1 MKIFKLALGMAA
13 GLLLASCNINEL
25 PEYDDSN
32 AFVAFT
38 SSAVN
43 VGEEEGS
50 KQVEVLLTSIGG
62 IETTVNFE
70 VAPAETAGAVEG
82 KHYTIEGS
90 KSLTFKK
97 DAPTQK
103 ITLNIID
110 NDTFDGD
117 VKFTIKLLDP
127 EGVQLGASKTCSVT
141 IEDDEHPLLFILG
154 TLSAKGPSYFNG
166 DSEWE
171 VRIAKDDSD
180 LSKVWIYNLVPGGS
194 SSSSPVYGIVNDEKT
209 EIRIPV
215 GQEVAV
221 SSSYPHILLN
231 GYYGEEGDEKIPTG
245 GYLTGTIAEDG
256 TITLQDWFG
265 SQVFS
270 DDAASNSLGWYN
282 LMQAGVTLKKQ

>member
-38 SSAVN
+38 SSSVN

-70 VAPAETAGAVEG
+70 VTPAETAGAVEG

-154 TLSAKGPSYFNG
+154 TLSAKGVSDFNG
-166 DSEWE
+166 DTEWE

-231 GYYGEEGDEKIPTG
+231 GFYGDTEEKIPTG
-245 GYLTGTIAEDG
+245 GYITGEIAEDG
-256 TITLQDWFG
+256 TISIKDYFG

-282 LMQAGVTLKKQ
+282 LMDPIITLKKQ

>member
-1 MKIFKLALGMAA
+1 MKIFKIALGMAA

-62 IETTVNFE
+62 LETTVNYE
-70 VAPAETAGAVEG
+70 VTPAETAGAVEG

-166 DSEWE
+166 DTEWE

-180 LSKVWIYNLVPGGS
+180 LSKVWIYGLVPGGS

-245 GYLTGTIAEDG
+245 GYITGEIAEDG
-256 TITLQDWFG
+256 TITIKDWFG

-282 LMQAGVTLKKQ
+282 MMQAGVTLKKQ

>member
-38 SSAVN
+38 SSAVS

-70 VAPAETAGAVEG
+70 VTPDETAGAVEG

-154 TLSAKGPSYFNG
+154 TLSAKGVSDFNG
-166 DSEWE
+166 DTEWE

-194 SSSSPVYGIVNDEKT
+194 SSSSPVYGIVNDDKT

-231 GYYGEEGDEKIPTG
+231 GFYGDTEEKIPTG
-245 GYLTGTIAEDG
+245 GYITGEIAEDG
-256 TITLQDWFG
+256 TISIKDYFG

-282 LMQAGVTLKKQ
+282 LMDPIITLKKQ

>member
-1 MKIFKLALGMAA
+1 MKIFKIALGMAA

-38 SSAVN
+38 SSSVN

-166 DSEWE
+166 DTEWE

-180 LSKVWIYNLVPGGS
+180 LSKVWIYGLVPGGS

-245 GYLTGTIAEDG
+245 GYITGEIAEDG
-256 TITLQDWFG
+256 TITIKDWFG

-282 LMQAGVTLKKQ
+282 MMQAGVTLKKQ

>member
-38 SSAVN
+38 SSSVN

-70 VAPAETAGAVEG
+70 VTPDETAGAVEG

-154 TLSAKGPSYFNG
+154 TLSAKGVSDFNG

-194 SSSSPVYGIVNDEKT
+194 SSSSPVYGIVNDDKT

-231 GYYGEEGDEKIPTG
+231 GFYGDTEEKIPTG
-245 GYLTGTIAEDG
+245 GYITGEIAEDG
-256 TITLQDWFG
+256 TISIKDYFG

-282 LMQAGVTLKKQ
+282 LMDPIITLKKQ

>member
-1 MKIFKLALGMAA
+1 MKIFKIALGMAA

-38 SSAVN
+38 SSAVS

-82 KHYTIEGS
+82 KHYTIEGG
-90 KSLTFKK
+90 KSLTFTK

-154 TLSAKGPSYFNG
+154 TLSAKGVSDFNG
-166 DSEWE
+166 DTEWE

-194 SSSSPVYGIVNDEKT
+194 SSSSPVYGIVNDDKT

-231 GYYGEEGDEKIPTG
+231 GFYGDTEEKIPTG
-245 GYLTGTIAEDG
+245 GYITGEIAEDG
-256 TITLQDWFG
+256 TISIKDYFG

-282 LMQAGVTLKKQ
+282 LMDPVVTLKKK

>member
-38 SSAVN
+38 SSAVS

-154 TLSAKGPSYFNG
+154 TLSAKGVSDFNG
-166 DSEWE
+166 DTEWE

-194 SSSSPVYGIVNDEKT
+194 SSSSPVYGIVNDDKT

-231 GYYGEEGDEKIPTG
+231 GFYGDTEEKIPTG
-245 GYLTGTIAEDG
+245 GYITGEIAEDG
-256 TITLQDWFG
+256 TISIKDYFG

>member
-38 SSAVN
+38 SSSVN

-70 VAPAETAGAVEG
+70 VTPDETAGAVEG

-194 SSSSPVYGIVNDEKT
+194 SSSSPVYGIVNDDKT

-231 GYYGEEGDEKIPTG
+231 GFYGDTEEKIPTG
-245 GYLTGTIAEDG
+245 GYITGEIAEDG
-256 TITLQDWFG
+256 TISIKDYFG

-282 LMQAGVTLKKQ
+282 LMDPIITLKKQ

>member
-38 SSAVN
+38 SSAVS

-82 KHYTIEGS
+82 KHYTIEGG
-90 KSLTFKK
+90 KSLTFTK

-154 TLSAKGPSYFNG
+154 TLSAKGVSDFNG
-166 DSEWE
+166 DTEWE

-180 LSKVWIYNLVPGGS
+180 LSKVWIYGLVPGGS

-209 EIRIPV
+209 EIRIPI

>member
-38 SSAVN
+38 SSSVN

-50 KQVEVLLTSIGG
+50 KQVDVLLTSISG

-166 DSEWE
+166 DTEWE

-221 SSSYPHILLN
+221 NSSYPHILLN

-245 GYLTGTIAEDG
+245 GFISGTIAEDG
-256 TITLQDWFG
+256 TITLNDWFG

-270 DDAASNSLGWYN
+270 DDAATNSLGWFN
-282 LMQAGVTLKKQ
+282 MMQAGVTLKKQ

>member
-38 SSAVN
+38 SSSVN

-70 VAPAETAGAVEG
+70 VTPAETAGAVEG

-154 TLSAKGPSYFNG
+154 TLSAKGVSDFNG
-166 DSEWE
+166 DTEWE

-194 SSSSPVYGIVNDEKT
+194 SSSSPVYGIVNDDKT

-231 GYYGEEGDEKIPTG
+231 GFYGDTEEKIPTG
-245 GYLTGTIAEDG
+245 GYITGEIAEDG
-256 TITLQDWFG
+256 TISIKDYFG

-282 LMQAGVTLKKQ
+282 LMDPVVTLKKQ

>member
-38 SSAVN
+38 SSSVN

-82 KHYTIEGS
+82 KHYTIEGG
-90 KSLTFKK
+90 KSLTFTK

-154 TLSAKGPSYFNG
+154 TLSAKGVSDFNG
-166 DSEWE
+166 DTEWE

-231 GYYGEEGDEKIPTG
+231 GFYGDTEEKIPTG
-245 GYLTGTIAEDG
+245 GYITGEIAEDG
-256 TITLQDWFG
+256 TISIKDYFG

-270 DDAASNSLGWYN
+270 DDAASNSLGLYN
-282 LMQAGVTLKKQ
+282 LMDPIITLKKQ

>member
-1 MKIFKLALGMAA
+1 MKIFKIALGMAA

-38 SSAVN
+38 SSSVN

-50 KQVEVLLTSIGG
+50 KQVDVLLTSISG

-166 DSEWE
+166 DTEWE

-231 GYYGEEGDEKIPTG
+231 GYYGEEGDETIPTG
-245 GYLTGTIAEDG
+245 GFISGTIAEDG
-256 TITLQDWFG
+256 TITLNDWFG

-270 DDAASNSLGWYN
+270 DDAATNSLGWFN
-282 LMQAGVTLKKQ
+282 MMQAGVTLKKQ

>member
-38 SSAVN
+38 SSAVS

-70 VAPAETAGAVEG
+70 VTPAETAGAVEG

-154 TLSAKGPSYFNG
+154 TLSAKGVSDFNG
-166 DSEWE
+166 DTEWE

-180 LSKVWIYNLVPGGS
+180 LSKVWIHNLVPGGS
-194 SSSSPVYGIVNDEKT
+194 SSKSPVYGIVNDDKT

-231 GYYGEEGDEKIPTG
+231 GYYGDTEEKIPTG
-245 GYLTGTIAEDG
+245 GYITGEIAEDG
-256 TITLQDWFG
+256 TISIKDYFG

-282 LMQAGVTLKKQ
+282 LMDPIITLKKQ

>member
-38 SSAVN
+38 SSAVS

-82 KHYTIEGS
+82 KHYTIEGG

-166 DSEWE
+166 DTEWE

-209 EIRIPV
+209 EIRIPI

>member
-38 SSAVN
+38 SSAVS

-70 VAPAETAGAVEG
+70 VTPAETAGAVEG
-82 KHYTIEGS
+82 KHYTIEGG

-166 DSEWE
+166 DTEWE

-180 LSKVWIYNLVPGGS
+180 LSKVWIYGLVPGGS
-194 SSSSPVYGIVNDEKT
+194 SSSSPVYGIVNDDKT

-231 GYYGEEGDEKIPTG
+231 GFYGDTEEKIPTG
-245 GYLTGTIAEDG
+245 GYITGEIAEDG
-256 TITLQDWFG
+256 TISIKDYFG

-282 LMQAGVTLKKQ
+282 LMDPIITLKKQ

>member
-1 MKIFKLALGMAA
+1 MKIFKIALGMAA

-127 EGVQLGASKTCSVT
+127 EGVQLGVSKTCSVT

-166 DSEWE
+166 DTEWE

-180 LSKVWIYNLVPGGS
+180 LSKVWIYGLVPGGS

-245 GYLTGTIAEDG
+245 GYITGEIAEDG
-256 TITLQDWFG
+256 TITIKDWFG

-282 LMQAGVTLKKQ
+282 MMQAGVTLKKQ

>member
-38 SSAVN
+38 SSSLN

-50 KQVEVLLTSIGG
+50 KQVEVLLTSISG

-154 TLSAKGPSYFNG
+154 TLSAKGVSDFYG
-166 DSEWE
+166 DTEWE

-180 LSKVWIYNLVPGGS
+180 LSKVWIYGLVPQGS

-231 GYYGEEGDEKIPTG
+231 GFYGETEEKIPTG
-245 GYLTGTIAEDG
+245 GYITGEIAEDG
-256 TITLQDWFG
+256 TISIKDYFG

-282 LMQAGVTLKKQ
+282 LMDPVVTLKKQ

>member
-1 MKIFKLALGMAA
+1 MKIFKIALGMAA

-38 SSAVN
+38 SSSVN

-82 KHYTIEGS
+82 KHYTIEGG

-166 DSEWE
+166 DTEWE

-180 LSKVWIYNLVPGGS
+180 LSKVWIYGLVPGGS

-209 EIRIPV
+209 EIRIPI

>member
-38 SSAVN
+38 SSAVS

-154 TLSAKGPSYFNG
+154 TLSAKGVSDFNG
-166 DSEWE
+166 DTEWE

-180 LSKVWIYNLVPGGS
+180 LSKVWIFNLVPGGS
-194 SSSSPVYGIVNDEKT
+194 SSSSPVYGIVNDDKT

-231 GYYGEEGDEKIPTG
+231 GFYGDTEEKIPTG
-245 GYLTGTIAEDG
+245 GYITGEIAEDG
-256 TITLQDWFG
+256 TISIKDYFG

-282 LMQAGVTLKKQ
+282 LMDPVVTLKKQ

>member
-62 IETTVNFE
+62 IETTVNYE
-70 VAPAETAGAVEG
+70 VTPAETAGAVEG

-166 DSEWE
+166 DTEWE

-180 LSKVWIYNLVPGGS
+180 LSKVWIYGLVPGGS

-245 GYLTGTIAEDG
+245 GYITGEIAEDG
-256 TITLQDWFG
+256 TITIKDWFG

-282 LMQAGVTLKKQ
+282 MMQAGVTLKKQ

>member
-166 DSEWE
+166 DTEWE

>member
-1 MKIFKLALGMAA
+1 MKIFKIALGMAA

-38 SSAVN
+38 SSSVN

-82 KHYTIEGS
+82 KHYTIEGG
-90 KSLTFKK
+90 KSLTFTK

-154 TLSAKGPSYFNG
+154 TLSAKGVSDFNG
-166 DSEWE
+166 DTEWE

-194 SSSSPVYGIVNDEKT
+194 SSSSPVYGIVNDDKT

-231 GYYGEEGDEKIPTG
+231 GFYGDTEEKIPTG
-245 GYLTGTIAEDG
+245 GYITGEIAEDG
-256 TITLQDWFG
+256 TISIKDYFG

-282 LMQAGVTLKKQ
+282 LMDPIITLKKQ

>member
-50 KQVEVLLTSIGG
+50 KQVEVLLTSISG

-194 SSSSPVYGIVNDEKT
+194 SQSSPVYGIVNDEKT

>member
-38 SSAVN
+38 SSSVN

-70 VAPAETAGAVEG
+70 VAPAETAGAIEG

>member
-38 SSAVN
+38 SSAVS

-70 VAPAETAGAVEG
+70 VTPAETAGAVEG
-82 KHYTIEGS
+82 KHYTIEGG
-90 KSLTFKK
+90 KSLTFTK

-154 TLSAKGPSYFNG
+154 TLSAKGVSDFNG
-166 DSEWE
+166 DTEWE

-194 SSSSPVYGIVNDEKT
+194 SSSSPVYGIVNDDKT

-231 GYYGEEGDEKIPTG
+231 GFYGDTEEKIPTG
-245 GYLTGTIAEDG
+245 GYITGEIAEDG
-256 TITLQDWFG
+256 TISIKDYFG

-282 LMQAGVTLKKQ
+282 LMDPIITLKKQ

>member
-38 SSAVN
+38 SSSVN

-166 DSEWE
+166 DTEWE

-231 GYYGEEGDEKIPTG
+231 GFYGETEEKIPTG
-245 GYLTGTIAEDG
+245 GYITGEIAEDG
-256 TITLQDWFG
+256 TISIKDYFG

-282 LMQAGVTLKKQ
+282 LMDPIITLKKQ

>member
-1 MKIFKLALGMAA
+1 MKIFKIALGMAA

-62 IETTVNFE
+62 IETTVNYE
-70 VAPAETAGAVEG
+70 VTPAETAGAVEG

-127 EGVQLGASKTCSVT
+127 EGVQLGVSKTCSVT

-166 DSEWE
+166 DTEWE

-180 LSKVWIYNLVPGGS
+180 LSKVWIYGRVPGGS

-245 GYLTGTIAEDG
+245 GYITGEIAEDG
-256 TITLQDWFG
+256 TITIKDWFG

-282 LMQAGVTLKKQ
+282 MMQAGVTLKKQ

>member
-38 SSAVN
+38 SSSVN

-82 KHYTIEGS
+82 KHYTIEGG
-90 KSLTFKK
+90 KSLTFTK

-166 DSEWE
+166 DTEWE

-180 LSKVWIYNLVPGGS
+180 LSKVWIYGLVPGGS
-194 SSSSPVYGIVNDEKT
+194 SSRSPVYGIVNDEKT

>member
-38 SSAVN
+38 SSSVN

-70 VAPAETAGAVEG
+70 VTPAETAGAVEG
-82 KHYTIEGS
+82 KHYTIEGG
-90 KSLTFKK
+90 KSLTFTK

-154 TLSAKGPSYFNG
+154 TLSAKGVSDFNG
-166 DSEWE
+166 DTEWE

-194 SSSSPVYGIVNDEKT
+194 SSKSPVYGIVNDDKT

-231 GYYGEEGDEKIPTG
+231 GFYGDTEEKIPTG
-245 GYLTGTIAEDG
+245 GYITGEIAEDG
-256 TITLQDWFG
+256 TISIKDYFG

-282 LMQAGVTLKKQ
+282 LMDPIITLKKQ

>member
-1 MKIFKLALGMAA
+1 MKIFKLALGMVAA
-13 GLLLASCNINEL
+13 LVLASCNINEM
-25 PEYDDSN
+25 PEFDDSN

-43 VGEEEGS
+43 VGEEDGS
-50 KQVEVLLTSIGG
+50 KQVEVLLTSISG

-70 VAPAETAGAVEG
+70 VTPAETAGAVEG
-82 KHYTIEGS
+82 THYTLEGG
-90 KSLTFKK
+90 KTLTFTKNE
-97 DAPTQK
+97 PTQAIK
-103 ITLNIID
+103 LNIID

-117 VKFTIKLLDP
+117 VKFTITLQEP
-127 EGVQLGASKTCSVT
+127 NGVKLGASKTCSVT

-166 DSEWE
+166 DQEWE
-171 VRIAKDDSD
+171 VRFAKDDTD

-194 SSSSPVYGIVNDEKT
+194 SSSSPVYGIVSDDKT

-231 GYYGEEGDEKIPTG
+231 GYYGPDGDEKIPTG
-245 GYLTGTIAEDG
+245 GYLTGVISEDG
-256 TITLQDWFG
+256 TIVLQDWFG

-282 LMQAGVTLKKQ
+282 LMAAGVTLKKQ

>member
-38 SSAVN
+38 SSSVN

-70 VAPAETAGAVEG
+70 VTPAETAGAVEG

-110 NDTFDGD
+110 NNTFDGD

-154 TLSAKGPSYFNG
+154 TLSAKGVSDFNG
-166 DSEWE
+166 DTEWE

-194 SSSSPVYGIVNDEKT
+194 SSSSPVYGIVNDDKT

-231 GYYGEEGDEKIPTG
+231 GFYGDTEEKIPTG
-245 GYLTGTIAEDG
+245 GYITGEIAEDG
-256 TITLQDWFG
+256 TISIKDYFG

-282 LMQAGVTLKKQ
+282 LMDPIITLKKQ

>member
-1 MKIFKLALGMAA
+1 MKIFKIALGMAA

-38 SSAVN
+38 SSSVN

-82 KHYTIEGS
+82 KHYTIEGG

-166 DSEWE
+166 DTEWE

-180 LSKVWIYNLVPGGS
+180 LSKVWIYSLVPGGS

-245 GYLTGTIAEDG
+245 GYITGEIAEDG
-256 TITLQDWFG
+256 TITIKDWFG

-282 LMQAGVTLKKQ
+282 MMQAGVTLKKQ

>member
-38 SSAVN
+38 SSSVN

-70 VAPAETAGAVEG
+70 VTPAETAGAVEG
-82 KHYTIEGS
+82 KHYTIEGG
-90 KSLTFKK
+90 KSLTFTK

-154 TLSAKGPSYFNG
+154 TLSAKGVSDFNG
-166 DSEWE
+166 DTEWE

-194 SSSSPVYGIVNDEKT
+194 SSSSPVYGIVNDDKT

-231 GYYGEEGDEKIPTG
+231 GFYGDTEEKIPTG
-245 GYLTGTIAEDG
+245 GYITGEIAEDG
-256 TITLQDWFG
+256 TISIKDYFG

-282 LMQAGVTLKKQ
+282 LMDPIITLKKQ

>member
-38 SSAVN
+38 SSSVN

-154 TLSAKGPSYFNG
+154 TLSAKGVSDFNG
-166 DSEWE
+166 DTEWE

-194 SSSSPVYGIVNDEKT
+194 SSSSPVYGIVNDDKT

-231 GYYGEEGDEKIPTG
+231 GFYGDTEGKIPTG
-245 GYLTGTIAEDG
+245 GYITGEIAEDG
-256 TITLQDWFG
+256 TISIKDYFG
-265 SQVFS
+265 SEVFS

-282 LMQAGVTLKKQ
+282 LMDPIITLKKQ

>member
-1 MKIFKLALGMAA
+1 MKIFKIALGMAA

-38 SSAVN
+38 SSSVN

-50 KQVEVLLTSIGG
+50 KQVDVLLTSIGG

-166 DSEWE
+166 DTEWE

-231 GYYGEEGDEKIPTG
+231 GYYGEEGDETIPTG
-245 GYLTGTIAEDG
+245 GYISGEIAEDG
-256 TITLQDWFG
+256 TITIKDWFG

-282 LMQAGVTLKKQ
+282 MMQAGVTLKKQ

>member
-38 SSAVN
+38 SSSVN

-166 DSEWE
+166 DTEWE

-180 LSKVWIYNLVPGGS
+180 LSKVWIYGLVPGGS

-209 EIRIPV
+209 EIRIPI

-282 LMQAGVTLKKQ
+282 LMDPIITLKKQ

>member
-38 SSAVN
+38 SSAVS

-82 KHYTIEGS
+82 KHYTIEGG
-90 KSLTFKK
+90 KSLTFTK

-166 DSEWE
+166 DTEWE

-180 LSKVWIYNLVPGGS
+180 LSKVWIYGLVPGGS

-209 EIRIPV
+209 EIRIPI

>member
-1 MKIFKLALGMAA
+1 MKIFKIALGMAA

-38 SSAVN
+38 SSAVS

-166 DSEWE
+166 DTEWE

-180 LSKVWIYNLVPGGS
+180 LSKVWIYGLVPGGS

-209 EIRIPV
+209 EIRIPI

>member
-13 GLLLASCNINEL
+13 ALLLASCNINEL

-38 SSAVN
+38 SSSVN

-154 TLSAKGPSYFNG
+154 TLSAKGVSDFYG
-166 DSEWE
+166 DTEWE

-180 LSKVWIYNLVPGGS
+180 LSKVWIYGLVPGGS

-231 GYYGEEGDEKIPTG
+231 GFYGDTEEKIPTG
-245 GYLTGTIAEDG
+245 GYITGEIAEDG
-256 TITLQDWFG
+256 TISIKDYFG

-282 LMQAGVTLKKQ
+282 LMDPIITLKKQ